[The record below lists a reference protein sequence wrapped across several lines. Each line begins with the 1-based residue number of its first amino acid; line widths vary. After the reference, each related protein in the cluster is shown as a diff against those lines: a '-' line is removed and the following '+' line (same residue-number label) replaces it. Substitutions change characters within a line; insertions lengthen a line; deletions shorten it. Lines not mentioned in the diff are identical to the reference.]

1 MILCH
6 YAQIKHTQQVATS
19 SCSMTGIPTWN
30 LRTWC
35 TPHKSAC
42 AKATILSQDKK
53 RGPKLA
59 KETKSL
65 E

>member
-6 YAQIKHTQQVATS
+6 YAQIKHTQQVAAH

-35 TPHKSAC
+35 TAPAQECLVRARIPTGIESV
-42 AKATILSQDKK
+42 AKNC
-53 RGPKLA
+53 PK
-59 KETKSL
+59 ERVPG
-65 E
+65 